1 MLRVPLQRLDEDLP
15 VPAYA
20 REGDAGGDLI
30 ARTEAVLA
38 CRGGRALVPTG
49 VAVAIP
55 PGYAGFV
62 LPRSGLAWRHG
73 ITCLNAPGLI
83 DSGYRGE
90 LQVVLVNTDP
100 EEDYRVARGDRI
112 AQLVVMAVEQV
123 GFDLVDSEGLGE
135 AERGLGGFGHTGA

>member
-20 REGDAGGDLI
+20 RAGDAGVDLI

-55 PGYAGFV
+55 PGTPGSSCPAAGW
-62 LPRSGLAWRHG
+62 LAARHH
-73 ITCLNAPGLI
+73 LFERPGA
-83 DSGYRGE
+83 D
-90 LQVVLVNTDP
+90 
-100 EEDYRVARGDRI
+100 
-112 AQLVVMAVEQV
+112 
-123 GFDLVDSEGLGE
+123 
-135 AERGLGGFGHTGA
+135 